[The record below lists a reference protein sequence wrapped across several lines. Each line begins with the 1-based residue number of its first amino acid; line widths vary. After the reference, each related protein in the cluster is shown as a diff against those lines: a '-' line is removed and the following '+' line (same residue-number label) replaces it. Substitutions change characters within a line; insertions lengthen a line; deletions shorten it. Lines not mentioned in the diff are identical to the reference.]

1 MLCLFAKN
9 IRKISL
15 LLLTA
20 LFEICYYNSM
30 EQNTLELNER
40 IARNLAL
47 YRKRAGMTQAELA
60 ERINYSDK
68 SVSKW
73 ESGNGV
79 PDIYILVQ
87 LAEIFGVTVNDLVAE
102 EPPKGAPRRE
112 NVGLHTMIMAL
123 SSGIVWLVATC
134 VFVILNMIPY
144 VEGALWMT
152 FIFAAVANSI
162 VLIVFS
168 GVWKYKW
175 LNFVSVSLTVWT
187 VLLSIFCT
195 LKYIV
200 GYDTMIWLIFLL
212 GAPLQ
217 VLEILWTFFRFSIF
231 KRKRAEKTK
240 E

>member
-1 MLCLFAKN
+1 M
-9 IRKISL
+9 
-15 LLLTA
+15 LLTA

-134 VFVILNMIPY
+134 VLVGNTSSPIS
-144 VEGALWMT
+144 ALMKDDLPFLTSPQTTTSYCSCW
-152 FIFAAVANSI
+152 IIAPAV
-162 VLIVFS
+162 FTDMS
-168 GVWKYKW
+168 GV
-175 LNFVSVSLTVWT
+175 
-187 VLLSIFCT
+187 
-195 LKYIV
+195 
-200 GYDTMIWLIFLL
+200 GM
-212 GAPLQ
+212 
-217 VLEILWTFFRFSIF
+217 
-231 KRKRAEKTK
+231 
-240 E
+240 

>member
-1 MLCLFAKN
+1 M
-9 IRKISL
+9 
-15 LLLTA
+15 TA
-20 LFEICYYNSM
+20 LLEICYYNSM

-47 YRKRAGMTQAELA
+47 YRKRVGMTQAELA

-144 VEGALWMT
+144 VEGALWMA

-195 LKYIV
+195 LKCIV

-217 VLEILWTFFRFSIF
+217 VLEILWAFFRFSIF
-231 KRKRAEKTK
+231 KRKRAKKTK